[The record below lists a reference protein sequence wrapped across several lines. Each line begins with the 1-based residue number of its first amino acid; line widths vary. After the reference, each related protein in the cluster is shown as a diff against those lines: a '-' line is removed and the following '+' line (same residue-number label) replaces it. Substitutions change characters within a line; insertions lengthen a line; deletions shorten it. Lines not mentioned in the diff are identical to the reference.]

1 MQENNDFIGT
11 IKLYAGSY
19 LPKNWMFCNGD
30 MLKIV
35 KYTKLYS
42 IIHIKYGGDGHEY
55 FALPNL
61 NGRAVMGEGNYNLAT
76 YLGKEKSNLQKY
88 HTPSHSHSVFC
99 DVSDT
104 TKSFEPQNN
113 IFAKP
118 NLENILCYCAE
129 HDNKTMGD
137 EIISQEG
144 GINGHS
150 NMQPFLALHYIICVE
165 GTYPHEQEPV
175 E

>member
-1 MQENNDFIGT
+1 MQENDDFIGT
-11 IKLYAGSY
+11 IKLYSGSY
-19 LPKNWMFCNGD
+19 PPKNWMFCNGD
-30 MLKIV
+30 ILEIA
-35 KYTKLYS
+35 KYARLYN
-42 IIHIKYGGDGHEY
+42 IIGINFGGDGHMT
-55 FALPNL
+55 FCLPNL
-61 NGRAVMGEGNYNLAT
+61 SGRTVMGEGNFHFAMN
-76 YLGKEKSNLQKY
+76 LGKEKSYLQKY

-104 TKSFEPQNN
+104 TKSSEPQNN

-165 GTYPHEQEPV
+165 GIYPHEQEPL